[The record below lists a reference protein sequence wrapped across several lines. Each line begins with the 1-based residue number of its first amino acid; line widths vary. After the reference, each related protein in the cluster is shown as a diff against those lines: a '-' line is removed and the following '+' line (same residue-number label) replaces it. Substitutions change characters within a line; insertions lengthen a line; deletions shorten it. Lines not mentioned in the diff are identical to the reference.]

1 MSEQVKLEKT
11 LSPMQVCAL
20 ALGSIVGWGCFVLP
34 GDMFLPKAGPLGTL
48 YGFMIG
54 AFLICFVAVCL
65 SYMIKYAPVA
75 GGAFAYAY
83 IGFGPTAAFVCGWAL
98 VIGYIA
104 IVAIDIAA
112 LSVIFRF
119 LFPGIF
125 EFGPLY
131 AIAGWQVYTGEVLLM
146 TAGTLIFGWINYR
159 GIGIAGKIQ
168 LVLAFMLTIGIV
180 ALFAGVVAL
189 DSSQLSNLTP
199 GFSENGSPLSC
210 VLLIFAISPFLFVG
224 FDTVPQAAEEF
235 SFDPARARNIMI
247 IAIVVGVILYAMVM
261 LAVGMAIS
269 YPEMLAK
276 LDAQRAPAVPPGA
289 LAKWQ
294 PWPLADSAVLFLH
307 APYLA
312 QSLQASTGSL
322 SRPAVYCSAC
332 PAAGSFQNGLAKSIP
347 STTRLTMQCFLS
359 S

>member
-131 AIAGWQVYTGEVLLM
+131 AIAGWKVYTGEVLLM
-146 TAGTLIFGWINYR
+146 TAGTLIFGWVNYR

-199 GFSENGSPLSC
+199 GFSENGTPLSC

-235 SFDPARARNIMI
+235 SFDPARARNIM
-247 IAIVVGVILYAMVM
+247 VC
-261 LAVGMAIS
+261 S
-269 YPEMLAK
+269 THQK
-276 LDAQRAPAVPPGA
+276 APAKGVPPEARMSNRSG
-289 LAKWQ
+289 
-294 PWPLADSAVLFLH
+294 
-307 APYLA
+307 
-312 QSLQASTGSL
+312 T
-322 SRPAVYCSAC
+322 AC
-332 PAAGSFQNGLAKSIP
+332 PCRMRRCAPESVNAVSLAGKGTKFCKLRSICMKV
-347 STTRLTMQCFLS
+347 RHLS
-359 S
+359 ARCCLYPGEV